1 MRIAVL
7 GGTGPE
13 GLGLAARLAQIG
25 ESVVIG
31 SRSAERA
38 AEAVAKLREKL
49 PQASLAGAG
58 NLAAATDA
66 EAAVLAFPY
75 EGVDAT
81 LAECGAALAGKLV
94 IDTIVPMKV
103 DGKFFGVEPPAE
115 GSAGERIQAR
125 VPTAKVVSAFKH
137 QSAHHLIDLDHK
149 MEGDVLICGSD
160 DAAKAIVAGLV
171 TRIRDLRPIDVGD
184 LRNARVFEAMTAL
197 LLNINRKHKTR
208 SSVAILGVK

>member
-38 AEAVAKLREKL
+38 AEAVAKVREKL

-75 EGVDAT
+75 EVVDAT

-125 VPTAKVVSAFKH
+125 VPTARVVSAFKH

-171 TRIRDLRPIDVGD
+171 TRIRDLRPVDV
-184 LRNARVFEAMTAL
+184 
-197 LLNINRKHKTR
+197 
-208 SSVAILGVK
+208 